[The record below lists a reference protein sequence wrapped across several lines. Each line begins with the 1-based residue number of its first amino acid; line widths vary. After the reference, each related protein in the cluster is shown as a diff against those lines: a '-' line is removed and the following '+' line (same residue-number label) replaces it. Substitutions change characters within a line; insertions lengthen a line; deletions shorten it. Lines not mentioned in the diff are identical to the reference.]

1 MICDIILAGN
11 GFWRIKVGMKIKQSV
26 KKGILRGYECLSIL
40 HKELQLESRL
50 AQGLKKD
57 EYALPGDIDLTA
69 EQKAEVDAFWS
80 KYRFAVKMPYLACKT
95 YTNRTGHFDP
105 RYIPYCL
112 HAQLLNPSSR
122 NKYYMFAFQN
132 KAYLQRIFDGI
143 RQPKIVCRRVEGM
156 YYDDRF
162 ERIDEQQAIELCI
175 RAFEHAEI
183 VIKPSGLCGGK
194 GVVFLKEAGAERLR
208 EEFGQI
214 RGTLTVQEAVRQ
226 HPQMAALNESTVN
239 CVRITTWLHKGEVY
253 PLAALVKIGSASVR
267 VDNYKHGGFLLG
279 LNMDGTSKPYAL
291 SVQYERVTT
300 LPSGV
305 CLEGGIV
312 IPGFADVVETAKRAH
327 FMTPQTKLISWDIAI
342 DEQEKA
348 VMIEANH
355 GGDVRMHMAVTGPLF
370 GDLTETYLDTYLLE
384 KYYKERFTRD
394 LAFNFNEYHDH
405 VEITKYFG
413 CRKTLRLPAQING
426 KPVTA
431 VRKKAF
437 HDNQRIVC
445 VELPE
450 SVVSVEDEAFSNC
463 SSLQRV
469 VSANKEIRAGKG
481 ACKNCKKLVQ
491 APGLTR

>member
-1 MICDIILAGN
+1 MSIKN
-11 GFWRIKVGMKIKQSV
+11 RMKNSVMRIN
-26 KKGILRGYECLSIL
+26 ECLGL
-40 HKELQLESRL
+40 LYKEHRTEASVRFALSQEP
-50 AQGLKKD
+50 
-57 EYALPGDIDLTA
+57 YALDGDLDLTA
-69 EQKAEVDAFWS
+69 EQKAAVDAFWS
-80 KYRFAVKMPYLACKT
+80 KYRFAVKMPYTACRA
-95 YTNRTGHFDP
+95 YTNRTGCFDP
-105 RYIPYCL
+105 RYIPYGL
-112 HAQLLNPSSR
+112 HAKVLNPASR

-143 RQPKIVCRRVEGM
+143 RQPKVVCRRVEGM
-156 YYDDRF
+156 YYDGQF
-162 ERIDEQQAIELCI
+162 ERIDEQKAIDLCA
-175 RAFEHAEI
+175 RALEHAEI
-183 VIKPSGLCGGK
+183 VIKPSGLSGGK

-253 PLAALVKIGSASVR
+253 PLAALVKIGSAGVR
-267 VDNYKHGGFLLG
+267 VDNYKHGGCLLG
-279 LNMDGTSKPYAL
+279 LNMDGTSKDYAL
-291 SVQYERVTT
+291 NVRYERVTT

-305 CLEGGIV
+305 SLEGGIV

-342 DEQEKA
+342 DEQERA

-370 GDLTETYLDTYLLE
+370 GDLTEEYLDTYLLE
-384 KYYKERFTRD
+384 KYYKERFTRG

-405 VEITKYFG
+405 VEITKYCG
-413 CRKTLRLPAQING
+413 YRKTLRLPAQING

-431 VRKKAF
+431 VLKNAF
-437 HDNQRIVC
+437 QDNERIVC

-450 SVVSVEDEAFSNC
+450 SVASIADEAFSNC
-463 SSLQRV
+463 PSLQRV
-469 VSANKEIRAGKG
+469 ISANAEIRVGKG
-481 ACKNCKKLVQ
+481 AWKNCKKLVQ
-491 APGLTR
+491 APGLIR